1 MLHSRAAL
9 IFALAATNVALAE
22 NTPGA
27 AIKVSSSSQ
36 VCSTSGCLQ
45 GKSSSPLLAH
55 DPSANKYLLPGT
67 YTTTTGLSPVSSLNA
82 TITHSP
88 SDLDTVV
95 ISPPSF
101 PVAFTSPSYAGSPST
116 WEEGGWET
124 KNWRSVFLPDDWYAI
139 LDGGN
144 VVWGAVPEKMGWPDS
159 IANSNIVRAASSTC
173 NPTCSSH
180 GTCTFTNSSTSSA
193 TCACATGW
201 TGPSCDSCAP
211 GFWGPSC
218 IPCVS
223 NCTICDDGFLGT
235 GACLGTSTSSQTTC
249 DCQHGTCTSASGCI
263 CSAGWTTNSTTSSSK
278 CNVCAEGFFQDST
291 GNCLA
296 CPLGCESC
304 ELQSG
309 TNSTATCLS
318 CSANLSLSSSKPAT
332 CSSSTESCSDGTYY
346 DSSSSSCKSCS
357 PACSTCTGP
366 STSDC
371 LACASPRVNL
381 QGSCVGY
388 DATTGVCDSSLSQ
401 LQGVFVVNN
410 AKSECDACPVG
421 CLNCHI
427 PSFSSVADYDTLTC
441 SASALMGGSCLLALP
456 ILTGPVKSAIHRAVP
471 AYHQP
476 RPVLHVRLRP
486 PSPLSALASPHV
498 HHRRSLRTE
507 HVYYV
512 HPIAHHVPHQQPAP
526 HVPPLDLYYPVTDDV
541 PTSVLL
547 LIRDD
552 SKSCTAC
559 PDGFTLKEGTCYA
572 LSCNQGGFASGLGIC
587 LSDLVQS
594 SFNKSYLGFI
604 AFLALIIP
612 GGVGIWWYIRRER
625 RQTRED
631 TKQFGE
637 RLDSKAVKD
646 RLDVLRLESVL
657 GLNRLRCGSGRNGG
671 VDEEG
676 KYDEGRRMRF
686 RNLLLPSKRNRQANN
701 DVELSSKSHHDRQR
715 AGWSVPPPP
724 YVPSLTSPPHSS
736 ESDTKTQHAEW
747 SSGLTAPRGLRDS
760 LDSIPTPVLAGFS
773 ASQPSTA
780 AQEAERQRPSSTYML
795 GNTIVHSLSTG
806 PSSSLEPAVQ
816 PTPTF
821 GGLLPP
827 PRPGMVR
834 QSSMP
839 SKEREVS
846 RLTTGAEDGMGVERR
861 LRDLWPA
868 LNDGS
873 GRREE
878 EGYI

>member
-159 IANSNIVRAASSTC
+159 IANSNIPLAIQRALHMGLAPSPIRQRVVPPAHVQLDGLVRLAIHALPVSGARHAFAPQLPPKRHVIVNTGPALQHQGVSVQQAGLPIRPHPPRNATFAQRGSSKTPQATASLVHSAARAVNC
-173 NPTCSSH
+173 NLGQTPRQH
-180 GTCTFTNSSTSSA
+180 VYRAQRTFRCRHRNLLRVHHRLNHVLMGHTMTQAHHRAKAVRPPVQPVLVPLPPIVLLALLLGSTSKA
-193 TCACATGW
+193 
-201 TGPSCDSCAP
+201 
-211 GFWGPSC
+211 
-218 IPCVS
+218 
-223 NCTICDDGFLGT
+223 L
-235 GACLGTSTSSQTTC
+235 
-249 DCQHGTCTSASGCI
+249 
-263 CSAGWTTNSTTSSSK
+263 
-278 CNVCAEGFFQDST
+278 
-291 GNCLA
+291 
-296 CPLGCESC
+296 
-304 ELQSG
+304 
-309 TNSTATCLS
+309 
-318 CSANLSLSSSKPAT
+318 
-332 CSSSTESCSDGTYY
+332 
-346 DSSSSSCKSCS
+346 
-357 PACSTCTGP
+357 
-366 STSDC
+366 
-371 LACASPRVNL
+371 
-381 QGSCVGY
+381 
-388 DATTGVCDSSLSQ
+388 
-401 LQGVFVVNN
+401 GVFVVNN

-441 SASALMGGSCLLALP
+441 SACQEGWLMEDGNACS
-456 ILTGPVKSAIHRAVP
+456 SAIHRAVP